1 VRLVRCLFARPALA
15 AVLALLGLLL
25 GPVAA
30 RAQEVFPQDQL
41 RILAVFKTIDFGE
54 NAFITGQMR
63 QVLGP
68 DVPSQPY
75 TGRTVTLEQSPFP
88 FLAWTPVATDV
99 TDHEGYYAFERRPIV
114 NTKYRTHSD
123 DPALMSAEK
132 VVRVRFKLKVRVSDT
147 TPAKGDRV
155 EFSGSVVPAH
165 PGGTVYIQHLL
176 GLNFWQTVTRTK
188 LHAKNAFSSVFS
200 RHVRIRHNGVFRV
213 KVESDGAHLAVNSVG
228 RAIVVHDR
236 PRHR

>member
-1 VRLVRCLFARPALA
+1 VRFVRRLLALRALA
-15 AVLALLGLLL
+15 AALALLALLF

-30 RAQEVFPQDQL
+30 RAQEAFPQDQL

-54 NAFITGQMR
+54 NAFISGQMR
-63 QVLGP
+63 RVLGP
-68 DVPSQPY
+68 DVPSEPY
-75 TGRTVTLEQSPFP
+75 TGRTITLQQSPFP
-88 FLAWTPVATDV
+88 FLVWTPVATDV

-114 NTKYRTHSD
+114 NTKYRTVSD
-123 DPALMSAEK
+123 NPALMSAEK
-132 VVRVRFKLKVRVSDT
+132 VVRVRFRLKVRVSDT
-147 TPAKGDRV
+147 TPAKGERV

-165 PGGTVYIQHLL
+165 PGGTVYVQHLL
-176 GLNFWQTVTRTK
+176 GLNFWQTVTRTE
-188 LHAKNAFSSVFS
+188 LHAKNASTSVFR

-213 KVESDGAHLAVNSVG
+213 KVESDGAHLAVNSAP